1 MRTYL
6 STALLAAIISLF
18 ASSAA
23 PPASAGLLDDI
34 LVAAKCPK
42 TLIDRAIEARSSS
55 DIYRDNEIVVK
66 VNAVM
71 ADLGTIKASTEIYE
85 QRLLITGLFDD
96 TQLYEDFLAG
106 VNAVDGIK
114 ELYWHVQYMSEE
126 DQEAREDEMLDW
138 VDALELDAR
147 VGISLI
153 ETAGIADVNLR
164 VAVDA
169 FSNVY
174 LIGRARSEE
183 EFRKAVKVS
192 AETEGVGVIV
202 NYIEVRP

>member
-34 LVAAKCPK
+34 LVAPK

>member
-1 MRTYL
+1 MRIYL

-18 ASSAA
+18 ASPIA
-23 PPASAGLLDDI
+23 PPVSAGILDDI
-34 LVAAKCPK
+34 LVAPK
-42 TLIDRAIEARSSS
+42 TLIDRAIEARSAS
-55 DIYRDNEIVVK
+55 DIYKDNEIVVK
-66 VNAVM
+66 VNAVL

-96 TQLYEDFLAG
+96 TKLYEEFLTG
-106 VNAVDGIK
+106 VEAVDGVK

-126 DQEAREDEMLDW
+126 EQEARKEEMLDW

-183 EFRKAVKVS
+183 EFRKAVQVS
-192 AETEGVGVIV
+192 SETEGVGVVV